1 MKHTQNIV
9 ILLAACAVSCTRF
22 SPEIETVLQQAG
34 HNRAEL
40 EKVLQHY
47 GKTPADSLKL
57 RAAEFLIVNMP
68 GKYSEYY
75 DAPWN
80 DVATVYL
87 RWRSSSDKRLVLD
100 TYGLGKPVIK
110 EDVKHVTADYLINNI
125 ELAFK
130 VWREQPWGKHI
141 PFDVFCEE
149 ILPYRL
155 DVEPLENWRE
165 KALASFTDLNRSF
178 KENPNITSVEAC
190 RKVNDLL
197 PRFQIDTDFPAMNYS
212 QLMASRRGP
221 CDAMVALAVFSM
233 RALGIP
239 VTVDFTHLWPN
250 LKYGHTWNSVRDSM
264 GRHISFMGAERSPGA
279 SHVGL
284 TAIKFKVYRKTF
296 AGRPL
301 PIDDKYLPPI
311 FRDNIIDVS
320 GEYKGFY
327 EVAVPIKYPP
337 DSLTGYAYLAG
348 KHFSQWTIV
357 GWGVVDGD
365 TIRYA
370 PVGKQVL
377 YLPVWYVDGEL
388 KPAGDRFALDMDE
401 QLISVMNELKPF
413 KGPHILSAAAPC
425 IIPMRDFDMGGEG
438 VAFHDCDEYNHQP
451 RGDEYR
457 RNHGDVNSYQVDVEK
472 GINISWTAPG
482 EWLLYTVEV
491 RDAGKYRL
499 SVSVS
504 TMKEGAFHLDV
515 DGKNV
520 SGSVSVSNTGGW
532 YNWVWYPNKPLR
544 INLTAGTHQIKY
556 YMESGENNLHEMKLE
571 YVK

>member
-1 MKHTQNIV
+1 M
-9 ILLAACAVSCTRF
+9 LSLSACSTRF
-22 SPEIETVLQQAG
+22 SPEIEAVLQQAG
-34 HNRAEL
+34 GNRAEL
-40 EKVLQHY
+40 EKVLKYY

-80 DVATVYL
+80 DVATVHL
-87 RWRSSSDKRLVLD
+87 RWTSSSDKQMVLD
-100 TYGLGKPVIK
+100 TYRLGKPVIK
-110 EDVKHVTADYLINNI
+110 EDVKHITADYLINNI

-155 DVEPLENWRE
+155 STEPLENWRE
-165 KALASFTDLNRSF
+165 KALASFADLNRSF
-178 KENPNITSVEAC
+178 KEDSTVTAVVAC
-190 RKVNDLL
+190 SKVNDLL
-197 PRFQIDTDFPAMNYS
+197 PRFRTDMDFPVMNYS
-212 QLMASRRGP
+212 QLMASTRGT
-221 CDAMVALAVFSM
+221 CNAMAALAVFSM

-250 LKYGHTWNSVRDSM
+250 LRNGHVWNSVRDSM
-264 GRHISFMGAERSPGA
+264 GKHLSFMGAESNPGTPHTG
-279 SHVGL
+279 SFS
-284 TAIKFKVYRKTF
+284 IKNKVYRKTF

-301 PIDDKYLPPI
+301 PIDDKYLPPVI
-311 FRDNIIDVS
+311 RDNIRDVS
-320 GEYKGFY
+320 GEYEGFY
-327 EVAVPIKYPP
+327 EVGIPVKQPL
-337 DSLTGYAYLAG
+337 DSPTGYAYLAG
-348 KHFSQWTIV
+348 KHLSQWTIV

-388 KPAGDRFALDMDE
+388 KPAGDMFALDRDGKM
-401 QLISVMNELKPF
+401 ISVTNEHKPF
-413 KGPHILSAAAPC
+413 KGPHILSKAAPC

-438 VAFHDCDEYNHQP
+438 VAFHESDGYNYNP
-451 RGDEYR
+451 ELDDYR
-457 RNHGDVNSYQVDVEK
+457 RNHNDLNSYSVEVENW
-472 GINISWTAPG
+472 INIGWIAPG

-491 RDAGKYRL
+491 RDAGEYRL

-504 TMKEGAFHLDV
+504 TIYESTFHLEV
-515 DGKNV
+515 DGRNV
-520 SGSVSVSNTGGW
+520 SGSLSTPPTGGL
-532 YNWVWYPNKPLR
+532 YNWVWRPDKPLSVH
-544 INLTAGTHQIKY
+544 LTAGTHQIKC
-556 YMESGENNLHEMKLE
+556 YMESVGFNLHEMKLE
-571 YVK
+571 YSKHKK